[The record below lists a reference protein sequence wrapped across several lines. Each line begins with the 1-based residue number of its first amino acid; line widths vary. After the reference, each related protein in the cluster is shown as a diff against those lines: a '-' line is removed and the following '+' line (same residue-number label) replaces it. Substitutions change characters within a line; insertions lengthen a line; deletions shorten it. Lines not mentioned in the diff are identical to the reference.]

1 MSLLFKNR
9 DLQTRSTYP
18 MTLSNSESRPS
29 LHVRFEELV
38 GEVLCEEGKHQT
50 GALRVWYKLSPH

>member
-1 MSLLFKNR
+1 
-9 DLQTRSTYP
+9 

-50 GALRVWYKLSPH
+50 GALWVWYKLSPD